1 MEQPVTMWT
10 GGDLMEKPCEVC
22 HARAAA
28 WTGKA
33 KRWWRDL
40 NSILTFATAA
50 SALKGREDIAQK
62 AKVKTAYATVH
73 CTPVRM
79 RMEGQ

>member
-1 MEQPVTMWT
+1 MVQPVTMWR

-22 HARAAA
+22 RARAAA

-62 AKVKTAYATVH
+62 GMVKVVCRIAH
-73 CTPVRM
+73 CTPVRISLG
-79 RMEGQ
+79 RL